1 MKRIVN
7 LLLMGC
13 ILLSLVGCTASESN
27 AEGVKISNETEAGQA
42 AADNTVQSEQVTI
55 EENVGVGNVDNENQL
70 YDVQKLTTL
79 DGGLLKIDPDCDYHF
94 KWDTSTIEENE
105 DGSFTGTFDFAYVR
119 IPVVITKEVFS
130 SIEVGCELPKIDHL
144 AYEWGDFKC
153 VQIQD
158 GKKFFVDSC
167 YDSVDEAKSNDSLT
181 ICFDESC
188 KDSKGNIF
196 ACVEDEEEPGEYTQ
210 DYDYH
215 EFNEQVKVKIAANAK
230 IEYIKSVKDNDLTY
244 DTVDFKTFLSED
256 IKSDYGNFA
265 EREWGMSTD
274 SWHGTGELRVT
285 GNEAGEIVFIEE
297 FWPAG

>member
-13 ILLSLVGCTASESN
+13 ISLSLVGCVASESN

-42 AADNTVQSEQVTI
+42 AAENTVQSEQVTI
-55 EENVGVGNVDNENQL
+55 EENVGARNADNENQL
-70 YDVQKLTTL
+70 YDVQKFTTL

-105 DGSFTGTFDFAYVR
+105 DGSFTGTFDFAYVG
-119 IPVVITKEVFS
+119 IPIVITDDVFS
-130 SIEVGCELPKIDHL
+130 SIEVGSKLPKIDHL

-153 VQIQD
+153 VQVQD

-167 YDSVDEAKSNDSLT
+167 YDSVDAAKNEDSLV

-196 ACVEDEEEPGEYTQ
+196 VCTDSDPDEEGYYKEYEYK
-210 DYDYH
+210 DIDG
-215 EFNEQVKVKIAANAK
+215 QVKVIFAADAK
-230 IEYIKSVKDNDLTY
+230 IKYIKSVSDNNISY

-256 IKSDYGNFA
+256 IKSDYGDFA

-274 SWHGTGELRVT
+274 LWHGTGELRVT